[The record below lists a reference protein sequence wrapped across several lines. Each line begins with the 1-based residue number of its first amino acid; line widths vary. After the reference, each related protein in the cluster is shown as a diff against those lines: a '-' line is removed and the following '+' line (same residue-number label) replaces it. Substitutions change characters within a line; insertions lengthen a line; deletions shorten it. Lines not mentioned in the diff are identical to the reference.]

1 MTDSPGDLPENE
13 GQAAGREFDPTTMA
27 MMPSEVVTKLVLLRH
42 GEVEDF
48 GKRVVRG
55 QLDAPLSEVG
65 HGQHERLV
73 DWLSKHEAAPD
84 MLYTSDL
91 SRCADLAARLEVTWG
106 RAATVTKL
114 LREQS
119 LGRWQGRTWQ
129 EISAEDG
136 PLVTA
141 YWDDYACTVP
151 PGGESLMQM
160 GERVNTWLQGTL
172 QKHPGKSIT
181 ISTHIGVI
189 RALLCEL
196 LQVPRDQAL
205 RFAPAVASTTEI
217 LISDAGPVI
226 TRLGE
231 RPWLWKD

>member
-1 MTDSPGDLPENE
+1 MTDPRGELPNNQ
-13 GQAAGREFDPTTMA
+13 GQAAGCDFDPTTMA
-27 MMPSEVVTKLVLLRH
+27 MMPSEVVTKLILLRH

-55 QLDAPLSEVG
+55 QLDAPLSEAG
-65 HGQHERLV
+65 HAQHERLV
-73 DWLSKHEAAPD
+73 QWLREHEPAPD

-91 SRCADLAARLEVTWG
+91 SRCSDLAARLEEAWG
-106 RAATVTKL
+106 RVATMTKL

-141 YWDDYACTVP
+141 YWDDYANTVP
-151 PGGESLMQM
+151 PEGESLIQM
-160 GERVNTWLQGTL
+160 GERVNAWLQGTL
-172 QKHPGKSIT
+172 QKHPGKCIA

-189 RALLCEL
+189 RSLLCSL
-196 LQVPRDQAL
+196 LHIPRDQAL

-217 LISDAGPVI
+217 LISEAGPVI

-231 RPWLWKD
+231 RPWLWKA